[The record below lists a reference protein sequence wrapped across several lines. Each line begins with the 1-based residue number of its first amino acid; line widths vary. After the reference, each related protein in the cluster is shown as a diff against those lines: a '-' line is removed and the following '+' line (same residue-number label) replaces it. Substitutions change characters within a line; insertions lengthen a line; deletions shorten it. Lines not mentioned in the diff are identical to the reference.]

1 MSWCQNEQKS
11 SNRKKSSYAW
21 IMPLQAAIQG
31 GVCHHLYMH
40 RFNMALQ
47 DDQIDLAGGL
57 GRETAVAP
65 AVRLAAVVADEE
77 EDVPHQVAS

>member
-1 MSWCQNEQKS
+1 M
-11 SNRKKSSYAW
+11 
-21 IMPLQAAIQG
+21 
-31 GVCHHLYMH
+31 YMH

-47 DDQIDLAGGL
+47 DGQIDLAGGL
-57 GRETAVAP
+57 GREAAVAP